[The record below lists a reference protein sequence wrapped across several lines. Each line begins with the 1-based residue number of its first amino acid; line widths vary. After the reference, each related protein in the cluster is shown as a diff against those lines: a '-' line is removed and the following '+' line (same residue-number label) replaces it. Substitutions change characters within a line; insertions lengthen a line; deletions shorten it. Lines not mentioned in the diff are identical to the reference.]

1 MSSPTNNT
9 DIYTP
14 MNPAPRRHGG
24 RFALSVVLMAWLVA
38 AGFAVANRQN
48 IIDWWKLNHY
58 SPPAAVSALAA
69 QDTMT
74 AYGTRIFYLN
84 QPAISDK
91 PAFASA
97 CPNNGGEQTIVLGCY
112 HAGEAGIYLLSVN
125 DPRLN
130 GVEQVTAAHEM
141 LHGVYERLSAAD
153 RKQVDAMLLDYYH
166 NGLHDK
172 RVLDT
177 IAAYKKTEPND
188 LVNEM
193 HSVFGTEIAQLP
205 AGLEKY
211 YKRYFTNRA
220 QVASYAAA
228 YQGEFTS
235 REAALDMYDAQLS
248 ALKTQI
254 DRDKS
259 DLQSK
264 QAEIETARSQ
274 LLAKRNGGDISG
286 YNAGVASYNDLVDSY
301 NAEVQ
306 TVRSLVDQYNQIVST
321 RNAVALEENQLVK
334 DLSTDVQPI
343 K

>member
-9 DIYTP
+9 GIYTP
-14 MNPAPRRHGG
+14 MNPPPRHRGG
-24 RFALSVVLMAWLVA
+24 GFTLSVVLLAWLLA
-38 AGFAVANRQN
+38 LGFAVANRQN
-48 IIDWWKLNHY
+48 IIDWWKLHQY
-58 SPPAAVSALAA
+58 SPQAAVASLAA

-74 AYGTRIFYLN
+74 AYGKKIFYLN
-84 QPAISDK
+84 RPAIDHKS
-91 PAFASA
+91 AFASA

-112 HAGEAGIYLLSVN
+112 HAGESGISLLDVN
-125 DPRLN
+125 DPRLD

-153 RKQVDAMLLDYYH
+153 RRQVDAMLLDYYH
-166 NGLHDK
+166 NGLHDR

-188 LVNEM
+188 VVNEM
-193 HSVFGTEIAQLP
+193 HSVFGTEISVLP
-205 AGLEKY
+205 DGLEKY

-220 QVASYAAA
+220 QVAAYAAA

-235 REAALDMYDAQLS
+235 REAALDAYDAQLS
-248 ALKTQI
+248 ALKALI
-254 DRDKS
+254 DQDKS

-264 QAEIETARSQ
+264 QAQIETARSQ
-274 LLAKRNGGDISG
+274 LLAKRSSGDISG

-301 NAEVQ
+301 NVEVQ
-306 TVRSLVDQYNQIVST
+306 TVRDLVDQYNRIVSV

-334 DLSTDVQPI
+334 DLSSDVKPI